1 MCLTDIEKPDFVHY
15 ADAEKVKFAYFIAER
30 AHSRQFDKAGT
41 PYIEHPVRVCEKMR
55 GNDCKIAAL
64 LHDTIE
70 DTFVTKE
77 LIDELFG
84 VVIGLAVDLLTRKP
98 GESYMEFINRMCV
111 PDFSEKPPYVCQWME
126 RSYEIARLV
135 KIADLEDNM
144 NLGRLSEVTEEDLN
158 RVKKYE
164 KARKR
169 LLEVQPR

>member
-1 MCLTDIEKPDFVHY
+1 MNFIDTEKNTFVHY
-15 ADAEKVKFAYFIAER
+15 TDAEKVNFAYFIAER
-30 AHSRQFDKAGT
+30 AHSGQFDKAGK

-55 GNDCKIAAL
+55 DNDCKIAAL

-77 LIDELFG
+77 LVDKLFG
-84 VVIGLAVDLLTRKP
+84 DVIGLAVDLLTRKE
-98 GESYMEFINRMCV
+98 GESYMDFINRMCLT
-111 PDFSEKPPYVCQWME
+111 DFISPWKE
-126 RSYEIARLV
+126 RSYKIARLV

-169 LLEVQPR
+169 LLEAQSK

>member
-1 MCLTDIEKPDFVHY
+1 MNFIGAEKNTFVHY
-15 ADAEKVKFAYFIAER
+15 TDAEKVNFAYFIAER
-30 AHSRQFDKAGT
+30 AHSGQFDKAGK

-55 GNDCKIAAL
+55 DNDCKITAL

-77 LIDELFG
+77 LVDKLFG
-84 VVIGLAVDLLTRKP
+84 DMIGLAVDLLTRKE
-98 GESYMEFINRMCV
+98 GESYMDFINRMCHTNLIS
-111 PDFSEKPPYVCQWME
+111 PWKE
-126 RSYEIARLV
+126 RSYKIARLV

-169 LLEVQPR
+169 LLAVQPR

>member
-1 MCLTDIEKPDFVHY
+1 MNFIGAEKNTFVHY
-15 ADAEKVKFAYFIAER
+15 TDAEKVNFAYFIAER
-30 AHSRQFDKAGT
+30 AHLGQFDKAGK

-55 GNDCKIAAL
+55 DNDCKIAAL

-77 LIDELFG
+77 LVDKLFG
-84 VVIGLAVDLLTRKP
+84 EVIGLAVDLLTRKE
-98 GESYMEFINRMCV
+98 GESYMDFINRMCLT
-111 PDFSEKPPYVCQWME
+111 DFNGISYWEE
-126 RSYEIARLV
+126 RSYKIARLV

-169 LLEVQPR
+169 LLEVQPK